1 MTSMMAFITRYWR
14 SRRNN
19 ILRSLC
25 LALAVAAIPASA
37 LAGGIAVERAELR
50 LAGSNY
56 QPSANFTI
64 TLTPMVEQALTH
76 GVPLYFVSE
85 FTLVH
90 ERWYWLNDVAAQDEQ
105 VVRLSF
111 NALTRQYRL
120 NHGNLFQNFSSLDEA
135 LLSLGH
141 LAFAQFP
148 AQDLKPEVSYV
159 ASARM
164 HLDLTQLPK
173 PLQINALVNADW
185 EMDSGW
191 HQWSL
196 TGSPAAPEPEPAS
209 APASAS
215 APESAPPPPTQD
227 EQ

>member
-25 LALAVAAIPASA
+25 LALAICCLPASA
-37 LAGGIAVERAELR
+37 LAGGISVERAELR
-50 LAGSNY
+50 LTGSNY
-56 QPSANFTI
+56 QPSANLTI
-64 TLTPMVEQALTH
+64 TLNPVVEQALTH

-90 ERWYWLNDVAAQDEQ
+90 ERWYWLNDVAAHDEQ
-105 VVRLSF
+105 VIRLSF

-120 NHGNLFQNFSSLDEA
+120 NHGTLFQNFSSLDDA

-141 LAFAQFP
+141 LAFNQFP
-148 AQDLKPEVSYV
+148 AQALKPGVSYV

-164 HLDLTQLPK
+164 HLDLNQLPK
-173 PLQINALVNADW
+173 PLQINALVNTDW

-191 HQWSL
+191 HQWTL
-196 TGSPAAPEPEPAS
+196 TGSPAPAEPAPD
-209 APASAS
+209 A
-215 APESAPPPPTQD
+215 APPAEIDAPPLPEAQ
-227 EQ
+227 

>member
-14 SRRNN
+14 SRRND
-19 ILRSLC
+19 ILPSLC
-25 LALAVAAIPASA
+25 LALAICILPASA
-37 LAGGIAVERAELR
+37 LAGGIAVEKAELR
-50 LAGSNY
+50 LTDGNY
-56 QPSANFTI
+56 QPSANFNI
-64 TLTPMVEQALTH
+64 TLNQVVEQALTH

-105 VVRLSF
+105 VIRLSF

-120 NHGNLFQNFSSLDEA
+120 NHGTLFQNFSSLDDA
-135 LLSLGH
+135 LQSLGH
-141 LAFAQFP
+141 LAFAQVP
-148 AQDLKPEVSYV
+148 AQALKPGVSYV

-164 HLDLTQLPK
+164 HLDLNQLPK

-191 HQWSL
+191 HQWTL
-196 TGSPAAPEPEPAS
+196 TGSPAAPP
-209 APASAS
+209 
-215 APESAPPPPTQD
+215 QD
-227 EQ
+227 GQ